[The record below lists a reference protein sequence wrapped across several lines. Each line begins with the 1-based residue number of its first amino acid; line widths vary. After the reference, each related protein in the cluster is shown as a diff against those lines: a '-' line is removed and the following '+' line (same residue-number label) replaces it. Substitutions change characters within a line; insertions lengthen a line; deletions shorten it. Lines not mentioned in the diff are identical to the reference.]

1 MAPGTAEAANRVGG
15 SWSHQAYIS
24 PSPQAT
30 TASSPQAARETGG
43 LPRLPVGPHN
53 QTEDRHLDT
62 FHQKRHPAQTDW
74 HEPHVTQE
82 QRRKAEHR
90 DRRVNLARGSALEEA
105 AQQVREETK
114 GTTPEAGCPG
124 QMQANPAP
132 FLEAPALS
140 TEPSNEALGES
151 SGMDHS

>member
-1 MAPGTAEAANRVGG
+1 MGDKARSVIRTSPPMEGTQKRNSHPKSRQEEQHQSRLGHDPGPNPTSVGEETKQSRHMAPGTAEATDRARG
-15 SWSHQAYIS
+15 SRSHQAYIS

-53 QTEDRHLDT
+53 QTEDKHLDT

-74 HEPHVTQE
+74 HKPHVTQE

-90 DRRVNLARGSALEEA
+90 D
-105 AQQVREETK
+105 
-114 GTTPEAGCPG
+114 
-124 QMQANPAP
+124 
-132 FLEAPALS
+132 
-140 TEPSNEALGES
+140 
-151 SGMDHS
+151 